1 MSLPYTEVA
10 GRRKHP
16 AVSVFSLTGC
26 ETCRTA
32 RKFLEENGF
41 AYRWLEV
48 NTLPREDILQL
59 KKFINPQGEKSILY
73 PVLGIDDRIFIHG
86 YDPDIWRRNLDKEAD
101 GEEEA

>member
-1 MSLPYTEVA
+1 MSLPFTEVE

-16 AVSVFSLTGC
+16 VLSVFSLSGC

-48 NTLPREDILQL
+48 NTLPREEILRL
-59 KKFINPQGEKSILY
+59 KKSINPQGEKSILY
-73 PVLGIDDRIFIHG
+73 PVLGIEDRVFIHG
-86 YDPDIWRRNLDKEAD
+86 YDPDIWRRNLDRAA
-101 GEEEA
+101 GREEEA